1 MSDTQEHPDWFR
13 AHDGKWYP
21 KDELPTGEHAAG
33 PPPPPDRRWLLAG
46 VAVVVAAVAV
56 IAFAFTRGGDESP
69 EEAAPTAAPTVDE
82 GDEPATVLDEVFP
95 DRPDGV
101 AESPTP
107 NAAGAADAAAALE
120 VVETAWVRSA
130 FDDLDFVVVIR
141 NTADVA
147 FANVN
152 VDAVFVNESG
162 DELAREPF
170 SYPIAAARGDLI
182 VSGLRPIDPD
192 DVAEILVEITA
203 RGSVAESPP
212 MLDVA
217 DVSWDQDAT
226 GTVTLAG
233 SVVATAPVE
242 FVSVVGL
249 LRDRDGGF
257 MGTAFAFVSAVTPD
271 QPQRFEALGFPAGDV
286 AAVDLYVNG

>member
-1 MSDTQEHPDWFR
+1 MMLGAFV
-13 AHDGKWYP
+13 
-21 KDELPTGEHAAG
+21 LPLVSVGMMEASAI
-33 PPPPPDRRWLLAG
+33 R
-46 VAVVVAAVAV
+46 
-56 IAFAFTRGGDESP
+56 SP
-69 EEAAPTAAPTVDE
+69 SMPCT
-82 GDEPATVLDEVFP
+82 F
-95 DRPDGV
+95 
-101 AESPTP
+101 S
-107 NAAGAADAAAALE
+107 
-120 VVETAWVRSA
+120 RS
-130 FDDLDFVVVIR
+130 L
-141 NTADVA
+141 T
-147 FANVN
+147 
-152 VDAVFVNESG
+152 
-162 DELAREPF
+162 
-170 SYPIAAARGDLI
+170 
-182 VSGLRPIDPD
+182 
-192 DVAEILVEITA
+192 TA